1 MLSTRVDDE
10 VEVFLLLPHHAP
22 AFFALLEANRLYWG
36 EWLGWVPRVTTLDN
50 VSDFIQH
57 GLNELAEGTAI
68 RFGIRYRGELA
79 GRIFYSYIDETA
91 RRLEIGYQIGQ
102 AYVGKG
108 ITTRAVKQLVQDAFT
123 EMNMN
128 KVEILCA
135 TENTRSRAVPERLGF
150 QQEGIL
156 RHSEQINNRYL
167 DLVVYGM
174 LAAEWLTHHSTK

>member
-10 VEVFLLLPHHAP
+10 VEIFLLLPHHAP
-22 AFFALLEANRLYWG
+22 AFFTLLEANRLYWS
-36 EWLGWVPRVTTLDN
+36 EWLSWVPRVTTQDN
-50 VSDFIQH
+50 VTDFIQR

-68 RFGIRYRGELA
+68 RFGIRYRGDLA
-79 GRIFYSYIDETA
+79 GRIFYSYIDTVA

-108 ITTRAVKQLVQDAFT
+108 IATRAVRQLVQDAFA

-174 LAAEWLTHHSTK
+174 LAAEWLARHSMK